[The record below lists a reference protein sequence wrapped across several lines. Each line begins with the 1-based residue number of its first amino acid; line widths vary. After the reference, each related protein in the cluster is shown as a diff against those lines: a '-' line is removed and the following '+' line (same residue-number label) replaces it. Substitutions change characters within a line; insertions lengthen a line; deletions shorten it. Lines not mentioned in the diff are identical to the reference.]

1 MVKLSTTISLL
12 LICIALFGCDTKVK
26 SQKKELTTTSVSPE
40 KDANIKQNTTSLT
53 LFLNA
58 AEKAFMQLQE
68 SGNTLQHTIKNFI
81 QTPSPEHLNEA
92 KKALLNTHHQYM
104 LIQVFQKI
112 DILHPE
118 FDLLQSQPIV
128 IHPLNIRLDQHPII
142 AGYLD
147 AVPNYPAS
155 GLIFTEQVLS
165 AEYLNNEHQFSDTA
179 YVAIGFHALELML
192 MGGLNQTSKERYLE
206 FSNLGNTTEKSTY
219 SDRRSRYVQLLT
231 TLINDDIKKLSAA
244 WTTDEGFYPQTLNE
258 LLPYE
263 SDRLIQQAYK
273 IEEHA
278 LLQIK
283 EHEKD
288 SHLDA
293 IDERKAQLAL
303 IFKNQNTESN

>member
-12 LICIALFGCDTKVK
+12 LICIALFGCDTKVQ
-26 SQKKELTTTSVSPE
+26 SPKKELTSTPVSPE
-40 KDANIKQNTTSLT
+40 TDAGIKQNTTSLT

-58 AEKAFMQLQE
+58 AEKAFMQLAE
-68 SGNTLQHTIKNFI
+68 SGNTLQHTIKKFI
-81 QTPSPEHLNEA
+81 QNPSPEHLNEA

-118 FDLLQSQPIV
+118 FDLLQSQPTV

-142 AGYLD
+142 PGYLD

-155 GLIFTEQVLS
+155 GLIFAEQALS
-165 AEYLNNEHQFSDTA
+165 PEYLNNEHQFSDKA

-192 MGGLNQTSKERYLE
+192 TGGLSQTPTERSLN
-206 FSNLGNTTEKSTY
+206 FSDISNSSNKKAPKY
-219 SDRRSRYVQLLT
+219 RRSHYLQLLAE
-231 TLINDDIKKLSAA
+231 LITEDLKKLSAA
-244 WTTDEGFYPQTLNE
+244 WTTNNGFYPKTLNE
-258 LLPYE
+258 LLPDE

-278 LLQIK
+278 LSQIK
-283 EHEKD
+283 EHDKD
-288 SHLDA
+288 SHPDA

-303 IFKNQNTESN
+303 IHKNQNTK